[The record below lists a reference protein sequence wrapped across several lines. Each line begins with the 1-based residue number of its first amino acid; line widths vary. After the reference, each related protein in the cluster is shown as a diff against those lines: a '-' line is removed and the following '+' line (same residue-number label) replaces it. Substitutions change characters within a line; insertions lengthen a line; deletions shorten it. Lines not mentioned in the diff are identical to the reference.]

1 MNKNKFDARSISVI
15 GLLMGLE
22 IILTRFVAIETPIVR
37 IGFGFLPIA
46 IIAMLYGP
54 WIAGTAAAMTDFM
67 GIILFP
73 KVALY
78 FPGFTLSAFLVG
90 VIYGLVL
97 YKKPKTLERVI
108 VAVLLTTLFVHLGLN
123 TLWLK
128 IILDKAIYVIFPAR
142 VVQNLILAPIN
153 CILLYGVLQN
163 KALRKATK
171 IE

>member
-37 IGFGFLPIA
+37 ISFGFLPIA

-54 WIAGTAAAMTDFM
+54 WIAGAAAAMTDFM

>member
-37 IGFGFLPIA
+37 IGFGFLPVA

-67 GIILFP
+67 GIMLFP

>member
-1 MNKNKFDARSISVI
+1 
-15 GLLMGLE
+15 MGLE

-37 IGFGFLPIA
+37 IGFGFLPVA

-78 FPGFTLSAFLVG
+78 FPGFTLSAFLIG

-108 VAVLLTTLFVHLGLN
+108 IAVLLTTLFVNLGLN

-142 VVQNLILAPIN
+142 VVQSLILAPIN

>member
-22 IILTRFVAIETPIVR
+22 IILTRFIAIETPIVR
-37 IGFGFLPIA
+37 IGFGFLPVA

-67 GIILFP
+67 GIMLFP

-78 FPGFTLSAFLVG
+78 FPGFTLSAFLIG

-97 YKKPKTLERVI
+97 YKKPKTLKRVI
-108 VAVLLTTLFVHLGLN
+108 IAVLLTTLFVNLGLN

-128 IILDKAIYVIFPAR
+128 IILDKAVYVIFPAR
-142 VVQNLILAPIN
+142 LVQNLILAPIN

>member
-37 IGFGFLPIA
+37 IGFGFLPVA

-78 FPGFTLSAFLVG
+78 FPGFTLSAFLIG

-108 VAVLLTTLFVHLGLN
+108 IAVLLTTLFVNLGLN

-142 VVQNLILAPIN
+142 VVQSLILAPIN

>member
-37 IGFGFLPIA
+37 ISFGFLPIA

-54 WIAGTAAAMTDFM
+54 WIAGAAAAMTDFM

-78 FPGFTLSAFLVG
+78 FPGFTLSAFLGG